1 MTNLQESVKIDQLN
15 RTVKGKKSSL
25 QLLNL
30 QLSLTASASVSLN
43 DTQSATFINT
53 LESDSGFR
61 LFGSPNISLYVGSV
75 SADNIIS
82 GGSNVNP
89 NEYKWAIWVDWGG
102 TDNNNIVAKTYIQ
115 NNTGGTKTI
124 LFRSNWRFLVE
135 GAKST

>member
-61 LFGSPNISLYVGSV
+61 LFGFPNITLYVGS
-75 SADNIIS
+75 ATANDRIS
-82 GGSNVNP
+82 DGSNIDP
-89 NEYKWAIWVDWGG
+89 NDYKWSIWIDWGS
-102 TDNNNIVAKTYIQ
+102 TNNDNMVSKTYVQ
-115 NNTGGTKTI
+115 NNSGGTKTI